1 MKSLVLIL
9 LFIISSLSFADCEK
23 EYKKFKLVTITDP
36 ITTPLRTGLYFS
48 TGALASSG
56 ASLIGTLALNLE
68 LTTAGVLYGAA
79 FTYEGTYF
87 IEATLSNFKKFKG
100 RGRAQKLIIESKIS
114 LGDTLDEFIDDVN
127 EALKEHTELTKEEII
142 DEVMEGNN
150 TNLFCQSKET
160 LFTINNIRNH
170 IVRKYTPV
178 DDLDYDTDID
188 IIDDDYD
195 DTIDIIYK

>member
-1 MKSLVLIL
+1 MKKSLLVI
-9 LFIISSLSFADCEK
+9 LFIFSTLTFADCEK
-23 EYKKFKLVTITDP
+23 EYKKFKLVTLTDP
-36 ITTPLRTGLYFS
+36 ITTPVRTGVYFS

-100 RGRAQKLIIESKIS
+100 RGRAQKLIVESKIS
-114 LGDTLDEFIDDVN
+114 LGDTLDEFVDDVN
-127 EALKEHTELTKEEII
+127 EALGDYIELSKEEVIREVI
-142 DEVMEGNN
+142 DGNS
-150 TNLFCQSKET
+150 TKYFCQSKET

-178 DDLDYDTDID
+178 DDSDEDSDID
-188 IIDDDYD
+188 VIDDDYD